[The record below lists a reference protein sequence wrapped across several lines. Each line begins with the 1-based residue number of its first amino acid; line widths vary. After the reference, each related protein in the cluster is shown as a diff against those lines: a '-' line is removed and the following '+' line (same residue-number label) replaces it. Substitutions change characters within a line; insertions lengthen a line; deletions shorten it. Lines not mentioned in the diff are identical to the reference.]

1 MVTSRLLNY
10 ARLKK
15 KPTKE
20 AETYT
25 WPDSNTLRQR
35 KCLTLHRNSSMLNT
49 IINNSRGTT
58 TKSKNLQIMPTVE
71 MGGRIRLVTQT
82 KVTMSPKIN
91 TIRGSSTTMDRR
103 LTTKTYTQSK
113 TGSSRTPTIKTSS
126 RFIINHRLR
135 PITSILWKKECRQ
148 ILPLNTRT
156 LLVLTTQPLTR
167 FLVKNKRKNKSSL
180 RLTTW
185 TICLDCSSRY
195 SSRPNNGLT
204 MKFSKN
210 CLTVC
215 QRLRQVGQLKT
226 SACLKTIKYLS
237 SSKRA
242 ARTARS
248 STSSSRPQ

>member
-1 MVTSRLLNY
+1 MATSRPLNY

-15 KPTKE
+15 KLTKE
-20 AETYT
+20 AETYNS
-25 WPDSNTLRQR
+25 PDFNTLRQQ
-35 KCLTLHRNSSMLNT
+35 KCLTLNRSSSMLNT
-49 IINNSRGTT
+49 MINNSRGTT
-58 TKSKNLQIMPTVE
+58 AKSKNLQTMPTVE
-71 MGGRIRLVTQT
+71 MGGRIRPATPT

-91 TIRGSSTTMDRR
+91 TTRGNSTTMDRR
-103 LTTKTYTQSK
+103 LTTKTHNQSK
-113 TGSSRTPTIKTSS
+113 TGSSRTPTIKISS
-126 RFIINHRLR
+126 RLIINHRLR
-135 PITSILWKKECRQ
+135 PITSILLKKECRQ

-180 RLTTW
+180 RLTTG
-185 TICLDCSSRY
+185 TICSDYNSRY

-226 SACLKTIKYLS
+226 YACLKTIKYRS

-248 STSSSRPQ
+248 STFSSRPQ